1 MKPQY
6 DVFSG
11 SPASPLWFGSADE
24 LNRAISQMEERARA
38 IPGDYFVFDSS
49 RQTVVAWMHTNANKD
64 PDSDGEFLA
73 GR

>member
-1 MKPQY
+1 MKLQY

-11 SPASPLWFGSADE
+11 SPANPLWFGSADE